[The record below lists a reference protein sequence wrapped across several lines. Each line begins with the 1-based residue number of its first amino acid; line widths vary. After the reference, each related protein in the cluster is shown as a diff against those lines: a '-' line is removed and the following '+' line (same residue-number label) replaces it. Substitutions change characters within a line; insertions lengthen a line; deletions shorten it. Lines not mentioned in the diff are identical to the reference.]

1 MEEKIITQK
10 ISIVQEKIE
19 EKEKIEEIPL
29 PDQKEQEIFYSPN
42 TFEEQKNSEIEN
54 ELELKNYIN
63 INQNNINDYKLKNI
77 CELVYSE
84 ESFPEKERYISYDK
98 LIDMLNIKEL
108 YDKNNSKN
116 FIHKNYNTNNELF
129 FSSNF
134 ESGNLRYAI
143 KHNIN
148 EYDLILRPETGC
160 IRNYQWF
167 YFRVKINDKSDNL
180 DKIKQNPIIKFNI
193 INLCKNKIILNNK
206 TRILCYYNGQWSR
219 DTKNVFYYQN
229 DIPYLIDNNNN
240 NNNNTNNLVT
250 NSNVNN
256 DNSNSNLNLTT
267 NVNDI
272 LNHNITNNNQGNGKT
287 IIYHTLTFSFDL
299 SRITTNP
306 QYIYFSYCYPYTYT
320 QLNNFLSSYNSC
332 NNILRQ
338 CQIGETL
345 DGVKIQLLII
355 TNFNDSFDAKANKKA
370 IIFTGRVHPGESN
383 SSYVMQGLIEF
394 LLSNDPKAENL
405 RKHFVFKIIP
415 MLNPDGVI
423 RGNFRMNSAGKDL
436 NRMWTEENV
445 DNSPSVYF
453 CHKMIQKTLLSRKIH
468 FFCDFHGHS
477 NKHNFFLY
485 SCKSKNDFIKVG
497 NNNIIPN
504 PNKKRLTFYEL
515 IFQEIYSKENS
526 FFDKFSCVNKILP
539 SKIKTARAVLKN
551 RYKIDFSYCL
561 ETSLGSMRTSDGG
574 IIPFSIEQYKKVG
587 RDFGISLNKFCVPKI
602 YYLSYNAVRANEN
615 KLHFG
620 NKKIKGKDLFLPMI
634 NINNG
639 LPNYNLNNYNKINVP
654 VFSKGN
660 NNEQNFK
667 NGNNYNKKNIFK
679 NKVGDKNKII
689 FGFMSPDKER
699 NYPHFKIK

>member
-1 MEEKIITQK
+1 
-10 ISIVQEKIE
+10 
-19 EKEKIEEIPL
+19 
-29 PDQKEQEIFYSPN
+29 
-42 TFEEQKNSEIEN
+42 
-54 ELELKNYIN
+54 
-63 INQNNINDYKLKNI
+63 
-77 CELVYSE
+77 
-84 ESFPEKERYISYDK
+84 
-98 LIDMLNIKEL
+98 
-108 YDKNNSKN
+108 
-116 FIHKNYNTNNELF
+116 
-129 FSSNF
+129 
-134 ESGNLRYAI
+134 
-143 KHNIN
+143 
-148 EYDLILRPETGC
+148 
-160 IRNYQWF
+160 
-167 YFRVKINDKSDNL
+167 
-180 DKIKQNPIIKFNI
+180 
-193 INLCKNKIILNNK
+193 
-206 TRILCYYNGQWSR
+206 
-219 DTKNVFYYQN
+219 
-229 DIPYLIDNNNN
+229 
-240 NNNNTNNLVT
+240 
-250 NSNVNN
+250 
-256 DNSNSNLNLTT
+256 
-267 NVNDI
+267 
-272 LNHNITNNNQGNGKT
+272 
-287 IIYHTLTFSFDL
+287 
-299 SRITTNP
+299 
-306 QYIYFSYCYPYTYT
+306 
-320 QLNNFLSSYNSC
+320 
-332 NNILRQ
+332 
-338 CQIGETL
+338 
-345 DGVKIQLLII
+345 
-355 TNFNDSFDAKANKKA
+355 
-370 IIFTGRVHPGESN
+370 
-383 SSYVMQGLIEF
+383 MQGLIEF

-667 NGNNYNKKNIFK
+667 NINNYNKKNIFK